1 MRLEGIRRN
10 SRVVLGEVLHSEATF
25 LAESRFMEAF
35 EVYTAR
41 DLRDRSGQL
50 LKHAADGS
58 IGVITQ
64 HGKPSVLAIPF
75 DAHLL
80 QHGIHRVLGL
90 YMVRTR
96 QLTLA
101 QAAKLADM
109 DLSSFIELLGASGI
123 DAVDYPA
130 EDLSGDMGNALA
142 ACRHR

>member
-1 MRLEGIRRN
+1 MQT
-10 SRVVLGEVLHSEATF
+10 V
-25 LAESRFMEAF
+25 

-41 DLRDRSGQL
+41 DLRNRSGEL
-50 LKHAADGS
+50 LKHATDGNIS
-58 IGVITQ
+58 IITK
-64 HGKPSVLAIPF
+64 HGKPSILAIPF

-80 QHGIHRVLGL
+80 QHGIHRVIALH
-90 YMVRTR
+90 MVQSR

-130 EDLSGDMGNALA
+130 EELERELEDALA
-142 ACRHR
+142 ACDHC